1 MPRATEA
8 EKRAQA
14 KYQKKPEQVRKRVAR
29 NKARRTLIREGKVK
43 VGDGKDVNHRDGNA
57 NNNSRS
63 NWQVQSRSANRSF
76 PRTKS
81 AGKRNPRD

>member
-1 MPRATEA
+1 MVATPA
-8 EKRAQA
+8 ERRAQA

-29 NKARRTLIREGKVK
+29 NKARRHMMKAGKVHK
-43 VGDGKDVNHRDGNA
+43 GDGKDVNHRDGNA
-57 NNNSRS
+57 NNNKRS

-76 PRTKS
+76 PRTRN